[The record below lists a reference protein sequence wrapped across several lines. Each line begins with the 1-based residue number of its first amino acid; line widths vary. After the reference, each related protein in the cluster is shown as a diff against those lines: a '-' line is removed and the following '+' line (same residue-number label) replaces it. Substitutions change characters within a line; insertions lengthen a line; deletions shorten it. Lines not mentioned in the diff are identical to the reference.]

1 MTKTFELRQGDR
13 ASSLL
18 GLPAEIRNQIWEY
31 VFPAHDTS
39 TSLSLLLTSRQIR
52 AETLLLAYSR
62 TRFATRLCQP
72 WALTQRLSVLS
83 PVQVRAIQSLAFT
96 YAPRTAAKS
105 WDGDWRPL
113 LFPVYVQC
121 RKLLWEAVRLLPGVR
136 SVRFV
141 LDAGTQGGTKGR
153 TVGGTKLFFDTVI
166 GVGLTERSGRGERH
180 AWDERWSV
188 LPGDERAVWLV
199 EGERWVRVEIAMD
212 ECLGRVNN
220 MKRVVHVAQ

>member
-121 RKLLWEAVRLLPGVR
+121 RKLL
-136 SVRFV
+136 
-141 LDAGTQGGTKGR
+141 
-153 TVGGTKLFFDTVI
+153 
-166 GVGLTERSGRGERH
+166 
-180 AWDERWSV
+180 
-188 LPGDERAVWLV
+188 
-199 EGERWVRVEIAMD
+199 
-212 ECLGRVNN
+212 
-220 MKRVVHVAQ
+220 